1 MQPVAVLA
9 DHLGQPEHYDHP
21 GSLFGK
27 ISALDRAELGRVRG
41 GGYLVDAGLRGVP
54 DGFGILLH
62 IEGPNVD
69 WQGGTR
75 ETGELDYH
83 GPAYS
88 SRSSFLVDL
97 CILLWWFFRCVC
109 ESVLLCLYYCSFRR
123 WKLRC
128 LAPLL
133 E

>member
-1 MQPVAVLA
+1 VAVLA
-9 DHLGQPEHYDHP
+9 DHLGQPEHYDHRAP
-21 GSLFGK
+21 F
-27 ISALDRAELGRVRG
+27 SAEIPPSTGQNLVVPWG
-41 GGYLVDAGLRGVP
+41 GGGGCLVDAGLRGVP

-88 SRSSFLVDL
+88 SRS
-97 CILLWWFFRCVC
+97 
-109 ESVLLCLYYCSFRR
+109 CS
-123 WKLRC
+123 LG
-128 LAPLL
+128 
-133 E
+133 